1 MHIKIVKQPSLLEQ
15 FAFSK
20 STLFSQI
27 KKGLMPSSI
36 LLGDRAVGYLQHEL
50 DGVLSARIAGQSNE
64 QIKALVKSLVD
75 QRKEGF

>member
-20 STLFSQI
+20 STLFAQI

-36 LLGDRAVGYLQHEL
+36 SLGDRAVGYLQHEL
-50 DGVLSARIAGQSNE
+50 DAVLSARIAEQSNE
-64 QIKALVKSLVD
+64 QIKELVKSLIAK
-75 QRKEGF
+75 RKGGF